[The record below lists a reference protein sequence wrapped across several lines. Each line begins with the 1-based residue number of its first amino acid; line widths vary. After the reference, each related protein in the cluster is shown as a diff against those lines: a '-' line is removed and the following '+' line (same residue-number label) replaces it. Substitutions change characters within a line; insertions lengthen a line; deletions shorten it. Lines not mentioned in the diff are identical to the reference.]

1 MDSTDNIL
9 RAVELKKSGTCNCAQ
24 SVACAFC
31 NEVGVEFDTMA
42 AITSAFGTGMGT
54 MKATCGALIGAGVVL
69 GLVERDRV
77 RSRAAIKRV
86 MEQFEQRNGVSI
98 CRQLKGI
105 DTGTPLR
112 ACNDCV
118 ADAAEF
124 TLQYLKEKR

>member
-1 MDSTDNIL
+1 
-9 RAVELKKSGTCNCAQ
+9 
-24 SVACAFC
+24 
-31 NEVGVEFDTMA
+31 
-42 AITSAFGTGMGT
+42 MGT

-86 MEQFEQRNGVSI
+86 MEQFEQRNGASI

>member
-86 MEQFEQRNGVSI
+86 MEQFEQRNGASI

-112 ACNDCV
+112 ACNDRV

>member
-1 MDSTDNIL
+1 
-9 RAVELKKSGTCNCAQ
+9 
-24 SVACAFC
+24 
-31 NEVGVEFDTMA
+31 
-42 AITSAFGTGMGT
+42 
-54 MKATCGALIGAGVVL
+54 
-69 GLVERDRV
+69 
-77 RSRAAIKRV
+77 
-86 MEQFEQRNGVSI
+86 MEQFEQRNGASI